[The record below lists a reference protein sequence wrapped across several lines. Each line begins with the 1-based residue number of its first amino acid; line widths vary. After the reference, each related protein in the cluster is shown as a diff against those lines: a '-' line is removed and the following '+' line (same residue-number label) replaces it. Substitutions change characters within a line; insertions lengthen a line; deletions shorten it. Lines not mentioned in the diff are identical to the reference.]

1 MAGPRRKFSREY
13 KLAAIAP
20 VIERLKSGS
29 EVARELGISPTLV
42 ARWRLE
48 FEASETQSFPG
59 NGNLSP
65 EAAETARLKRENE
78 RLRGEL
84 EILKK
89 RYPSSGR
96 GRSEVRLHA
105 QAARALAAELDV
117 RGARGLAQ
125 RLLRFPQ
132 AAAKPTPM

>member
-20 VIERLKSGS
+20 VIEGVKSGS
-29 EVARELGISPTLV
+29 EVARELGISHTLV

-48 FEASETQSFPG
+48 FEAGEAQAFPG

-89 RYPSSGR
+89 AISIFGQ
-96 GRSEVRLHA
+96 G
-105 QAARALAAELDV
+105 
-117 RGARGLAQ
+117 
-125 RLLRFPQ
+125 PQ
-132 AAAKPTPM
+132 

>member
-1 MAGPRRKFSREY
+1 MAGPRRKYSREY

-20 VIERLKSGS
+20 VIEGIKGPN
-29 EVARELGISPTLV
+29 EVAHELGISSSLV
-42 ARWRLE
+42 SRWRYE
-48 FEASETQSFPG
+48 FEASATQSFPG

-89 RYPSSGR
+89 AISIFGK
-96 GRSEVRLHA
+96 G
-105 QAARALAAELDV
+105 
-117 RGARGLAQ
+117 
-125 RLLRFPQ
+125 PQ
-132 AAAKPTPM
+132 